1 MIVYTKG
8 ITNDDLLKF
17 NIVIGEEVKVGK
29 NVVLHQ
35 GCCILG
41 NSVLEDK
48 CEIGNNSVITNAH
61 VGNSVKVLSSFVED
75 SFVGDNATIGP
86 FATIKKNSKIGSGCR
101 IGNFVEIKNSQI
113 GERTK
118 IAHLAYVGDAELGCD
133 CNIGCG
139 VVFCNYNG
147 NLKQKSYVG
156 NKVFIGS
163 NVNIIAPV
171 KIEDFSYIAAG
182 STINRDVLKN
192 QFAIA
197 RSVQINKNNF
207 DNPYLKK

>member
-1 MIVYTKG
+1 MIIYTESTSK
-8 ITNDDLLKF
+8 DDLLKL
-17 NIVIGEEVKVGK
+17 NIVLEKEVKIGK
-29 NVVLHQ
+29 GVKLHH
-35 GCCILG
+35 GCCIQG
-41 NSVLEDK
+41 DSVLEDE
-48 CEIGNNSVITNAH
+48 CEIGNNSVITNSH
-61 VGNSVKVLSSFVED
+61 IGKGVKILSSFVED
-75 SFVGDNATIGP
+75 SFVGDNANIGP
-86 FATIKKNSKIGSGCR
+86 FATIKKNSIIGGGCR
-101 IGNFVEIKNSQI
+101 VGNFVEVKKSMI
-113 GERTK
+113 GNRTK
-118 IAHLAYVGDAELGCD
+118 IAHLAYVGDTELGCD

-139 VVFCNYNG
+139 VIFCNYNG

-197 RSVQINKNNF
+197 
-207 DNPYLKK
+207 